1 MTRTGWKK
9 LALAVALALVA
20 AAAQTA
26 PAAAYQFTF
35 TVSKFAICNPQTKVG
50 HNCSLYMQA
59 TNVAPA
65 VLPPLKVRMTLDV
78 GPWLIAQV
86 AAGSAQ
92 WSCSISAG
100 QMVTCIYLGPYP
112 VPMGFTFPP
121 ITVRVKAK
129 PIPGAFQWAPVCGNA
144 AAYLGG
150 IQQPVAAPGCT
161 LVVIIP

>member
-1 MTRTGWKK
+1 MTRTWNR
-9 LALAVALALVA
+9 LALALAAALVA
-20 AAAQTA
+20 VLAQAT

-35 TVSKFAICNPQTKVG
+35 AVTKFAICNPQTKVG

-65 VLPPLKVRMTLDV
+65 VLPPVKVRMNLDV
-78 GPWLIAQV
+78 GPWLLAQV
-86 AAGSAQ
+86 AAGSSK

-100 QMVTCIYLGPYP
+100 QLVKCIYLGPYP

-129 PIPGAFQWAPVCGNA
+129 PIPGAFQWAPVCGDTG
-144 AAYLGG
+144 AYLGG
-150 IQQPVAAPGCT
+150 ILQPLSATGCT